1 MLSGQRHRG
10 GAVAGTQQDAPT
22 GLPLAAA
29 QRATNTAAATEV
41 VEAAIAG
48 TGWQLD
54 DIYRYSIRLDP
65 ELGYWAVYR
74 ATVQRPTRSGKG
86 DPESRRLTL
95 VGRVC
100 FDADDWAE
108 YRDWLR
114 DLYDDAPCRP
124 IGGLGFPVL
133 VEEHQQAWWFYPVDP
148 HLQTLAAATDPR
160 EVRRLI
166 APRYSAKTPP
176 ARILVES
183 VRYHAE
189 TSAALKYTVL
199 DRRGAPARTV
209 YGKIYREGRG
219 RELHETTSRLWEVS
233 RARPD
238 LLSVPEPI
246 GYDDELE
253 LHLEAAAPGTPV
265 EGDRLDPTFHAAAL
279 AAADALA
286 AMHDSDLQIEEDL
299 PLGPELDRLDEVA
312 DQMLLVHPDGGQVL
326 RALVGELRSRVESTP
341 PEDEVVTHGDLKYDQ
356 FLASDGRFTLVD
368 FEDVGRSETSWD
380 LGKWCAHCIPSAPQS
395 AAETEAAERARTAFL
410 ARYRELRPHATL
422 GRFPLYEATHLGN
435 RAMILL
441 WGQSAGWEQAAD
453 RMLELAVQR
462 LRTPAP

>member
-1 MLSGQRHRG
+1 VPEH
-10 GAVAGTQQDAPT
+10 DAQE

-29 QRATNTAAATEV
+29 QRATNTAAATRITED
-41 VEAAIAG
+41 AIAG

-74 ATVQRPTRSGKG
+74 ATVQRPTRGGKG
-86 DPESRRLTL
+86 APEERRLTL

-100 FDADDWAE
+100 FDAEDWAE

-124 IGGLGFPVL
+124 IGGLGYPVL

-160 EVRRLI
+160 TVRPLL
-166 APRYSAKTPP
+166 APRYSSKTPP
-176 ARILVES
+176 ARIQVES

-189 TSAALKYTVL
+189 TSAALKYVVL
-199 DRRGAPARTV
+199 DRRGAPERTV
-209 YGKIYREGRG
+209 FGKIYREGRG
-219 RELHETTSRLWEVS
+219 RELHETTARLWEVS
-233 RARPD
+233 RGRPE

-246 GYDDELE
+246 GYDDDLE

-265 EGDRLDPTFHAAAL
+265 EGDRLDPTFQDAAVAAAE
-279 AAADALA
+279 ALA
-286 AMHDSDLQIEEDL
+286 AMHDSDLAIEEDL

-312 DQMLLVHPDGGQVL
+312 EQMLLVHPDGGRLLRELVGQL
-326 RALVGELRSRVESTP
+326 RARVARTP
-341 PEDEVVTHGDLKYDQ
+341 AEDEVVTHGDMKYDQ
-356 FLASDGRFTLVD
+356 FLAADGRFTLVD

-380 LGKWCAHCIPSAPQS
+380 LGKWCAHCIPSMPESS
-395 AAETEAAERARTAFL
+395 ADSEAAERARTAFL
-410 ARYRELRPHATL
+410 ARYRELRPQATL
-422 GRFPLYEATHLGN
+422 HRFPIYEATHLGN

-441 WGQSAGWEQAAD
+441 WGQSEGWQTAAD
-453 RMLELAVQR
+453 SLLALAMER
-462 LRTPAP
+462 LQTPAP